1 MASQTVNFDDGHI
14 QYVLA
19 TKDSGQSF
27 SDRVREIMD
36 EGIEAEERDE

>member
-19 TKDSGQSF
+19 TKGTEQSF
-27 SDRVREIMD
+27 SQRVREIVD
-36 EGIEAEERDE
+36 KGIEVEENE

>member
-19 TKDSGQSF
+19 TKEPGQSI
-27 SDRVREIMD
+27 SDRVRELVD
-36 EGIEAEERDE
+36 KGIEVERDG

>member
-19 TKDSGQSF
+19 TKDSDESF
-27 SDRVREIMD
+27 SNRVRELMD
-36 EGIEAEERDE
+36 KGIEVEEDE

>member
-1 MASQTVNFDDGHI
+1 MASQTVNFNDGHI

-19 TKDSGQSF
+19 TKEPEQSF

-36 EGIEAEERDE
+36 KGIEVEENE